1 MRLQNSL
8 DLQNEKMILEDINK
22 LRSNRTILI
31 VSHRLDLFKYCDR
44 ITSIK
49 EGNIEIFDNHKDLN

>member
-1 MRLQNSL
+1 
-8 DLQNEKMILEDINK
+8 MILEDINK